1 MILVNMIYT
10 KGSHNMPEGRPSAC
24 QRFSILW
31 LKIFHGLALLSQG
44 GAGFYI
50 RNWMHFL
57 VRNSDCTQNEKL
69 SQSIKTLCP
78 FLRILNTIQKLNL
91 MFGTI
96 IQPSFNEEESM
107 KMKFLNIEFR
117 SSETKDCGEN
127 ITNRDL

>member
-1 MILVNMIYT
+1 M
-10 KGSHNMPEGRPSAC
+10 
-24 QRFSILW
+24 
-31 LKIFHGLALLSQG
+31 
-44 GAGFYI
+44 
-50 RNWMHFL
+50 
-57 VRNSDCTQNEKL
+57 RNSDCTQNEKL

-91 MFGTI
+91 MFETV

-107 KMKFLNIEFR
+107 KMNFLNIEFR